1 MRSEFNI
8 LVIDDEE
15 AMRDSC
21 RQALSVEGNR
31 IEVAEDGFRGLA
43 MLEKESFDLVILDLK
58 MPGLSG
64 MEVLKKIKEQ
74 DTEIVVVVITGYAT
88 IEFAVEAMRIGAYD
102 FIPKPFAPERLR
114 VVVERAMEK
123 RRLWLENVLL
133 RTQLEDRYGEDVII
147 GQSKLMREVEGLI
160 RQVAPT
166 DSTVLISGGT
176 GTGKELA
183 ARAIHSQSNRKDKP
197 FVVVDCGCLVESLF
211 ESELFGHV
219 KGSFTGATE
228 TKHGRFE
235 VANGGTVFLDEV
247 GSISMNIQAKLL
259 RALQEKEISRIGSS
273 QVIKVDVRI
282 VAATNK
288 DLLKCVKEQ
297 TFRED
302 LFYRLSVVPVVLPAL
317 RDRKEDIPLLAN
329 HFLTKYN
336 TKRGKSIIAI
346 SDEAMKALTE
356 YDWPGNVRELENAI
370 ERAVVLKSSGVIE
383 PTDLW
388 YYERGASGERAPG
401 SDADE
406 VKSLAD
412 AEREHIIR
420 ALRLFDGHIGK
431 TSDALGIDRKTLRL
445 KLKKY
450 EVEEIVD

>member
-8 LVIDDEE
+8 LIIDDEE

-31 IEVAEDGFRGLA
+31 IEVAEDGVRGLA
-43 MLEKESFDLVILDLK
+43 MLERESFDLVILDLK

-64 MEVLKKIKEQ
+64 MEVLKKIKQQ

-147 GQSKLMREVEGLI
+147 GRSKSMREVEGLI

-183 ARAIHSQSNRKDKP
+183 ARAIHSQSNRKDGP

-235 VANGGTVFLDEV
+235 VANGGTIFLDEV
-247 GSISMNIQAKLL
+247 GNISMNIQ
-259 RALQEKEISRIGSS
+259 
-273 QVIKVDVRI
+273 
-282 VAATNK
+282 
-288 DLLKCVKEQ
+288 
-297 TFRED
+297 
-302 LFYRLSVVPVVLPAL
+302 
-317 RDRKEDIPLLAN
+317 
-329 HFLTKYN
+329 
-336 TKRGKSIIAI
+336 
-346 SDEAMKALTE
+346 
-356 YDWPGNVRELENAI
+356 
-370 ERAVVLKSSGVIE
+370 
-383 PTDLW
+383 
-388 YYERGASGERAPG
+388 
-401 SDADE
+401 
-406 VKSLAD
+406 
-412 AEREHIIR
+412 
-420 ALRLFDGHIGK
+420 
-431 TSDALGIDRKTLRL
+431 
-445 KLKKY
+445 
-450 EVEEIVD
+450 

>member
-147 GQSKLMREVEGLI
+147 GQSKSMREVEVLI

-183 ARAIHSQSNRKDKP
+183 ARAIHSQSNRKDGP